1 MHDGSMRRRM
11 TESHRLPLS
20 PEQNSSHRRRVMR
33 TNAAAV
39 DSARPERASVFDLE
53 LVPPWLASLV
63 IHMCLTLVMGLLVQR
78 AVTEPGLD
86 ITLSSGGDLGLS
98 EFDAGGGG
106 SGDPLGDSTGL
117 PAIDDPLTTANA
129 AAAAPLEGIIEESI
143 DGVATGEATEY
154 AFAEEAAALFAASTT
169 TGSSARSAGD
179 GGAGSGSGGG
189 DGAGAGTGRGN
200 GRGPGQAIT
209 SMFGLAGEG
218 GDFVYVFDRSDSMN
232 YVYTLGADDGITMT
246 VTPLEAAKKELQ
258 RSLGDLKADCR
269 FQVVFY
275 NDGAVA
281 FDNSSELFGA
291 TPANIGRVRDF
302 IRNMTADSG
311 TNHLSG
317 LEQAIKTRPQV
328 IFVLTD
334 AEQKDD
340 PPMEEIRRLAVEC
353 KRAKIQINI
362 VHFCSQARSD
372 STLRQLA
379 RLTKGQHR
387 FITLRELAIAKLKA
401 NYGGDRRRLRQAIS
415 ALD

>member
-1 MHDGSMRRRM
+1 
-11 TESHRLPLS
+11 
-20 PEQNSSHRRRVMR
+20 MR
-33 TNAAAV
+33 TNAAAA
-39 DSARPERASVFDLE
+39 DSARTERASVFDLE

-63 IHMCLTLVMGLLVQR
+63 IHMCLTLVLGLLVQR

-86 ITLSSGGDLGLS
+86 ITLSNGGDMGLS

-106 SGDPLGDSTGL
+106 SGDPLAESIGL
-117 PAIDDPLTTANA
+117 PAIDDPLTAAKA
-129 AAAAPLEGIIEESI
+129 AAAVPLEGIIEESV
-143 DGVATGEATEY
+143 DGIATGEAPEY
-154 AFAEEAAALFAASTT
+154 AFAEEAASLFAASTAKA
-169 TGSSARSAGD
+169 GSVGE
-179 GGAGSGSGGG
+179 GGTGSGSGGG
-189 DGAGAGTGRGN
+189 DGAGVGTGRGD

-232 YVYTLGADDGITMT
+232 YVYTLEADDAIMTT
-246 VTPLEAAKKELQ
+246 VTPLEAAKNELS

-275 NDGAVA
+275 NDSAVA
-281 FDNSSELFGA
+281 FGNSSELFAA
-291 TPANIGRVRDF
+291 TPSNITRVREF
-302 IRNMTADSG
+302 INNMAAEMG

-317 LEQAIKTRPQV
+317 LEQAIKTKPQV

-334 AEQKDD
+334 AEEKDD
-340 PPMEEIRRLAVEC
+340 PSFEVIRALALQC
-353 KRAKIQINI
+353 KRAKIKINI

-387 FITLRELAIAKLKA
+387 FITLRELAIAKLKSKYRSNPRA
-401 NYGGDRRRLRQAIS
+401 AREAIS